1 MWASQSTHAS
11 RAGAEAAEARRGR
24 LAGGWHTPS
33 TRKLHLHD
41 EHRRA
46 HVRPCPGR
54 VSEGGGR
61 PKEVA
66 RFPTCF
72 KGIGAATEQLV
83 RVARRRA
90 SWEDCTGWGFACAH
104 ATHRASEASDTPV
117 PPTRTAS
124 TKSIPPRAQWEVALR
139 PCGPAGV
146 ADAAASHTQV
156 DLLLTD
162 LSPNRTGMHDVDEAR
177 QTDMIEQALLL
188 ARRHLRDGGT
198 FLTKVHELNRTEKQK
213 VFNRAHL

>member
-1 MWASQSTHAS
+1 M
-11 RAGAEAAEARRGR
+11 
-24 LAGGWHTPS
+24 
-33 TRKLHLHD
+33 
-41 EHRRA
+41 
-46 HVRPCPGR
+46 
-54 VSEGGGR
+54 
-61 PKEVA
+61 
-66 RFPTCF
+66 
-72 KGIGAATEQLV
+72 

-124 TKSIPPRAQWEVALR
+124 TKSIPAPH
-139 PCGPAGV
+139 
-146 ADAAASHTQV
+146 AAASHTQV

-198 FLTKVHELNRTEKQK
+198 FLTKVHELNRTEK
-213 VFNRAHL
+213 VFNRAHTLVGLSGQLPWDAATRSVPA